1 MVELSS
7 LTLEQLRNIA
17 GGSCIKGYSKMTK
30 ANLILAIRAHKLAG
44 RVRKAPAPKKKGRPK
59 GALGKT
65 KKGLQK
71 LGVIF

>member
-7 LTLEQLRNIA
+7 LTLEQLRKIA
-17 GGSCIKGYSKMTK
+17 SGSCIKGYSSMKK
-30 ANLILAIRAHKLAG
+30 DALIAQIKSHKLAG

-59 GALGKT
+59 GALGA
-65 KKGLQK
+65 KKRGLQK